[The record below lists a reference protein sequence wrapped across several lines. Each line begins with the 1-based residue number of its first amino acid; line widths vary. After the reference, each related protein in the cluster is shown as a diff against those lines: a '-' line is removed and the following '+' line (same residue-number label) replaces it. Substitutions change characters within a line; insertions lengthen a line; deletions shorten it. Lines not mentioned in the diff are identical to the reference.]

1 MTDHPN
7 PAPLSVIIPA
17 YRAEGTIDRA
27 LASVAAQSIK
37 PYEVIVVD
45 DGSPDGTLKAAQG
58 MSDSMGSIKLKIIG
72 QENKGAGAARNRA
85 LQEASQEY
93 VAFLDADD
101 TWKPDKLKRIK
112 ELVKDDHEV
121 NCLLHW
127 EEYIRADGSVTILEH
142 GINYDE
148 NLLIPKQLYRNN
160 FLSTSAVVCN
170 RSLLKEVGGFD
181 ASLPNGQDYD
191 LWLKMSPMMKI
202 IIIPDILGN
211 YIEEATSITAR
222 AYHKRIR
229 AEILILWRHRE
240 KGTMLLF
247 LRKLIR
253 ILLSK
258 QWFYTFRNLIFQ
270 KEQHSN

>member
-1 MTDHPN
+1 MSENGVAVVCPTYNSAAYINRTLDTL
-7 PAPLSVIIPA
+7 LSQKELPEEIIF
-17 YRAEGTIDRA
+17 
-27 LASVAAQSIK
+27 S
-37 PYEVIVVD
+37 D
-45 DGSPDGTLKAAQG
+45 DGSQDKTVE
-58 MSDSMGSIKLKIIG
+58 IIEKNRFKFTQAG
-72 QENKGAGAARNRA
+72 VELIILQNLHEGPGAARNHGIS
-85 LQEASQEY
+85 ETSQQWI
-93 VAFLDADD
+93 AFLDADD

-142 GINYDE
+142 GKNYDE
-148 NLLIPKQLYRNN
+148 NLQIPKQLYRNN

-222 AYHKRIR
+222 PYYKRIR